1 MALTHTVYFFFGGVD
16 SVQNYLKVH
25 APEMVPVISVYDAF
39 SIEDARILRTNL
51 GEYTDENN
59 VYIVRI
65 EKISSPES
73 QGVLL
78 KICEELSHTH
88 IMFSFSPRVTV
99 FETLLSRG
107 VVVSEDTTTF
117 HFGKES
123 TELFYNSHFAER
135 IKLFEKVT
143 KQNPDLEPK
152 TIVSRMIEDLT
163 LGANRTSP
171 YYRENGCVFVD
182 GLQLLNFQKSSP
194 KQIFEY
200 IALMVKK

>member
-1 MALTHTVYFFFGGVD
+1 MALTHTVYFFFGGID
-16 SVQNYLKVH
+16 SVQNYLKLH
-25 APEMVPVISVYDAF
+25 APNMVPVVSVYDAF
-39 SIEDARILRTNL
+39 SIEDARMLRTKL
-51 GEYTDENN
+51 GEYTDENT

-88 IMFSFSPRVTV
+88 IIFSFSPRVTV

-107 VVVSEDTTTF
+107 VVVSEDAPVS

-123 TELFYNSHFAER
+123 AGAFYNAHFAER
-135 IKLFEKVT
+135 IKLFEKLT

-163 LGANRTSP
+163 LGADKDSLN
-171 YYRENGCVFVD
+171 YKENGRVFLD
-182 GLQLLNFQKSSP
+182 GLQLLNYQKSSP